1 MRKPSAVKIYQSLR
15 PLSFLYGIGVRLRNF
30 LFDAGI
36 LKSQRFPLPV
46 INIGNITVGGTGK
59 TPHTEFMIRLL
70 QQDYNIAVLSRGYKR
85 HSRGYVLATSQSTAH
100 SIGDEPYQMYT
111 KFPSVT
117 LAVDENRCHGIE
129 QLLAIKEPPIEVV
142 LLDDAFQHRYVKP
155 GLSILLTDYHRLFC
169 DDTLLPAGR
178 LRESVNGKN
187 RAQIV
192 IVTKCPQDI
201 KPIDY
206 NIITKRLN
214 LYPYQQLYFSSFRY
228 GNLQPV
234 FPSVAPKADSLT
246 NELPLSALVNTD
258 ILLVTGIASPARM
271 LEELKTYT
279 DQIDLFSFEDH
290 HHFNHR
296 DMLQIKE
303 RFKRLKGEHKLIITT

>member
-1 MRKPSAVKIYQSLR
+1 MQWNEHFLGFSR
-15 PLSFLYGIGVRLRNF
+15 PLFTLWINSPSIARPGIPTGLSIIRTSSDLEW
-30 LFDAGI
+30 I
-36 LKSQRFPLPV
+36 YTSLKVSEASHSR
-46 INIGNITVGGTGK
+46 
-59 TPHTEFMIRLL
+59 
-70 QQDYNIAVLSRGYKR
+70 AVSYTHLDVYKR
-85 HSRGYVLATSQSTAH
+85 Q
-100 SIGDEPYQMYT
+100 
-111 KFPSVT
+111 
-117 LAVDENRCHGIE
+117 
-129 QLLAIKEPPIEVV
+129 
-142 LLDDAFQHRYVKP
+142 DDAFQHRYVKP

-234 FPSVAPKADSLT
+234 FPSANSEIDST
-246 NELPLSALVNTD
+246 VNELPLSALTNTD
-258 ILLVTGIASPARM
+258 ILLVTGLS
-271 LEELKTYT
+271 
-279 DQIDLFSFEDH
+279 
-290 HHFNHR
+290 
-296 DMLQIKE
+296 
-303 RFKRLKGEHKLIITT
+303 LIHI

>member
-1 MRKPSAVKIYQSLR
+1 MHQ
-15 PLSFLYGIGVRLRNF
+15 
-30 LFDAGI
+30 
-36 LKSQRFPLPV
+36 
-46 INIGNITVGGTGK
+46 
-59 TPHTEFMIRLL
+59 
-70 QQDYNIAVLSRGYKR
+70 
-85 HSRGYVLATSQSTAH
+85 
-100 SIGDEPYQMYT
+100 

-117 LAVDENRCHGIE
+117 VAVDEKRCHGIE
-129 QLLAIKEPPIEVV
+129 KLLALQKPSIDVI

-178 LRESVNGKN
+178 LREPISGKN

-214 LYPYQQLYFSSFRY
+214 LYPYQQLFFSSFRY

-234 FPSVAPKADSLT
+234 FPTMSPDTNANSTNHEVALSSLT
-246 NELPLSALVNTD
+246 NTD
-258 ILLVTGIASPARM
+258 ILLMTGIASPAPI
-271 LEELKTYT
+271 LERLEGCTK
-279 DQIDLFSFEDH
+279 QIDLLSFDDH
-290 HHFNHR
+290 HNFTHR
-296 DMLQIKE
+296 DIQLIKE
-303 RFKRLKGEHKLIITT
+303 RFHKLKGEHRLIITTEKDATRLINHPALDKELKPFIYALPIEIEILQNQQDKFNQHIIDYVRENTRNRSLSER

>member
-1 MRKPSAVKIYQSLR
+1 M
-15 PLSFLYGIGVRLRNF
+15 
-30 LFDAGI
+30 
-36 LKSQRFPLPV
+36 
-46 INIGNITVGGTGK
+46 
-59 TPHTEFMIRLL
+59 
-70 QQDYNIAVLSRGYKR
+70 
-85 HSRGYVLATSQSTAH
+85 
-100 SIGDEPYQMYT
+100 
-111 KFPSVT
+111 
-117 LAVDENRCHGIE
+117 
-129 QLLAIKEPPIEVV
+129 
-142 LLDDAFQHRYVKP
+142 LDDPFPHRYVKP

-234 FPSVAPKADSLT
+234 FPSANSEIDST
-246 NELPLSALVNTD
+246 VNELPLSALTNTD
-258 ILLVTGIASPARM
+258 ILLVTGIASPAPI
-271 LEELKTYT
+271 LEELKMYT
-279 DQIDLFSFEDH
+279 DQIDSLSFDDH
-290 HHFNHR
+290 HHFSHR
-296 DMLQIKE
+296 DIQQIKE
-303 RFKRLKGEHKLIITT
+303 RFGKLKGEHKLIVTTEKDATRLIHHPVLSEELKPFIYALPIEIEILQNQQDKFNQHIIGYVRENTRNSSFSERENAHQS